1 MLGGEGRKEREIPG
15 KRKKAFFFFL
25 LLFTL
30 TFHLSAAPPTVLLRR
45 RCALY
50 SLLPAPYTRA
60 IALLRTGSQA
70 LSGQESVGTFRTPP
84 MASKFFTSDFAWDSL
99 APRLDEYEAACA
111 ALAPSSPPPAVCHQ
125 AAWDAFYERH
135 AAGFFH
141 ARTYLLA
148 CFPLLSTLTASDTVL
163 ECGAGNGSNIAA
175 LLAHTPARVAAGD
188 ASAAS
193 LAALAGVPACAQAVA
208 AGRLGIFPWNVAA
221 APAPQPASIALLLF
235 TLSALAPREH
245 SAALRNLAASLPL
258 GGHLCFRDYG
268 HGDLAQLRAPPCS
281 RLAREPQDSSPDA
294 GATHRRSDGTLAH
307 YFKVAELRALLEAA
321 GFEPLE
327 LLYHTVE
334 NRNRK
339 SGQSMQRV
347 FVHALA
353 RRIA

>member
-1 MLGGEGRKEREIPG
+1 
-15 KRKKAFFFFL
+15 
-25 LLFTL
+25 
-30 TFHLSAAPPTVLLRR
+30 
-45 RCALY
+45 
-50 SLLPAPYTRA
+50 
-60 IALLRTGSQA
+60 
-70 LSGQESVGTFRTPP
+70 
-84 MASKFFTSDFAWDSL
+84 MASKFYTADFAWDSL
-99 APRLDEYEAACA
+99 APRLEEYEAACCEAA
-111 ALAPSSPPPAVCHQ
+111 ALAPASPPPPVCHQ

-163 ECGAGNGSNIAA
+163 EVGAGNGSNIAA
-175 LLAHTPARVAAGD
+175 LLAHTPARIAAGD

-193 LAALAGVPACAQAVA
+193 LAALSAVPACAQAMA
-208 AGRLGIFPWNVAA
+208 AERLSIFLWDVAA
-221 APAPQPASIALLLF
+221 APAPLPASTALLLF

-245 SAALRNLAASLPL
+245 PAALRNLAASLPL
-258 GGHLCFRDYG
+258 GGNLLFRDYG

-281 RLAREPQDSSPDA
+281 RLAWEPEGSGAAGGAAPPPSPDLA

-307 YFKVAELRALLEAA
+307 YFKVEELRALLGAA

-339 SGQSMQRV
+339 SGQAMQRV

-353 RRIA
+353 RRVV